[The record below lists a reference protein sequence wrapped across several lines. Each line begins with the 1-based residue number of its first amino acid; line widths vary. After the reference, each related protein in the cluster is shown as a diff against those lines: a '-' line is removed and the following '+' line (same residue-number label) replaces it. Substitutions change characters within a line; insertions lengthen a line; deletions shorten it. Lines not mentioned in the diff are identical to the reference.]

1 MHQLSL
7 WTLLHQT
14 NQLDAHRQL
23 QAQLP
28 ACLTAPRGGGPGGA
42 ELWRI
47 DYAPQ
52 GYRALHR
59 GLHIFTQLQPTVTAA
74 IEQAV
79 DIGFLTE
86 TLPLPDLELMFDSF
100 GRVLPARFRQ
110 TLCYLECAYPHHFRV
125 GNR

>member
-7 WTLLHQT
+7 WSLLHLTQ
-14 NQLDAHRQL
+14 QLDAHRQL

-28 ACLTAPRGGGPGGA
+28 ACLAGW

-59 GLHIFTQLQPTVTAA
+59 RLHIFTDLQPTVTSA
-74 IEQAV
+74 IDQAI

-86 TLPLPDLELMFDSF
+86 TLPLPDLELLFDSF
-100 GRVLPARFRQ
+100 GGVLPARFQ
-110 TLCYLECAYPHHFRV
+110 HTLRYLECAYPHRFRAKH
-125 GNR
+125 R